1 MQVDTEAQV
10 SCGACERTIDPTQRV
25 GRTKARWYKCT
36 DPSGWYEW
44 GQICAACLNT
54 QWRSMTR
61 SWDETTMGASDC
73 THDIWKK
80 GLFDKVVRL
89 RLRSPPTAVID
100 PHDPRNEPDNY
111 VLGPQVGPQES
122 DE

>member
-25 GRTKARWYKCT
+25 GKSRARWYKYT

-44 GQICAACLNT
+44 GQICAPCLNT

-61 SWDETTMGASDC
+61 NWDETTTDPCS
-73 THDIWKK
+73 HDTWKK
-80 GLFDKVVRL
+80 GLFMKVIRL
-89 RLRSPPTAVID
+89 RLRSPPTAGTNEEFRDPADYELKYPVVRDEID
-100 PHDPRNEPDNY
+100 
-111 VLGPQVGPQES
+111 